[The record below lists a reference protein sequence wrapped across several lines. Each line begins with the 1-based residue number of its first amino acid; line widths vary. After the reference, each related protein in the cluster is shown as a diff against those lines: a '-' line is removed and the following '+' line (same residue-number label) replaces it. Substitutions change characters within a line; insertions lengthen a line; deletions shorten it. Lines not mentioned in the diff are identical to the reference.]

1 MGPTCDITM
10 KAHVGGIASINT
22 EFHGAGY
29 GDMCAFIINALTMS
43 QRKKE
48 AKEMVEDFRTNE

>member
-1 MGPTCDITM
+1 M

-29 GDMCAFIINALTMS
+29 GDMCAFIINAATMS

-48 AKEMVEDFRTNE
+48 AKEMVEDFRTN